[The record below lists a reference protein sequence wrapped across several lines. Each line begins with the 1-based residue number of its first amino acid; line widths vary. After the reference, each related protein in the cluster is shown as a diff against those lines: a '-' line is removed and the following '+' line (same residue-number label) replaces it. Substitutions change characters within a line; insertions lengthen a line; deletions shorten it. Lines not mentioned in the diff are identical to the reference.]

1 MALKKIIQH
10 PFSLLLVGVLLL
22 SLIYFKPSVF
32 FLQSS
37 NTQEF
42 QQQFQKKEK
51 RVTQLITKLKS
62 KNTSEIN
69 LFSSYESLF
78 NEEGIALFLIK
89 NDKLIQWSDRSISL
103 PTNLLKINHSSGT
116 LRLENGWYYYQLAK
130 EKNITILAFILIKKE
145 FSITNSNLIN
155 AFHPSFNFEN
165 SFTVS
170 AENGTYPILNNE
182 NKPVFYLSQQQN
194 AVNSSETNNWVLLA
208 LYLIS
213 MLCLV
218 GFLINFLKKHPLLHK
233 FNYIF
238 ILSFL
243 ILFRVINMV
252 YKLPESILSQEIFS
266 PLIYAHSWLFPS
278 LGDFVLHI
286 FSFFIVVYVL
296 IKYKNNIPP
305 TNKLLAIIFMLL
317 VVVLPLLILDLQEG
331 LVKNS
336 KINFDINYVL
346 DLNSYSFIGIGAMLL
361 LYISVIT
368 LIKAI
373 FYRFSDEAFSQKNL
387 VVLFLLLATS
397 SLLIGYFV
405 FNSSILNNLWLP
417 ITIFILSFKH
427 RTKKNEFNKI
437 ILLTLIVSTTI
448 SYGFIAFSAEKE
460 VFNKKFVAKKLAR
473 EQDPITEY
481 LFKELKDKMQE
492 DSVLQNNLNNYWN
505 KKNEIDNYIIKKYF
519 GGFWNNYLINITKC
533 NINDTLFI
541 EDTKKDIYCLDFFNE
556 KIKTES
562 LNAFNID
569 ENINFLYSD
578 NGVSSY
584 LGKLIIQDS
593 SKKHENTSL
602 LFLELFPKSYS
613 QAIGYPELLL
623 DKKEIEKT
631 IHLKNYSFAKYKKGK
646 LAVFNARNH

>member
-646 LAVFNARNH
+646 LANNSN